1 MKVPCL
7 IVATK
12 TDRREVLQQYELQ
25 PAEFCQKH
33 RLPQP
38 VRFLNSDLG
47 CPTAEVYTKLA
58 TMAVYPCAFLRPT
71 VPFACLFLPF
81 RHLKQV
87 YFLHDSSIWTKVTL
101 GAAAAALIGFLIFKN
116 V

>member
-12 TDRREVLQQYELQ
+12 TERREVVQQYELQ

-33 RLPQP
+33 RLPMP

-47 CPTAEVYTKLA
+47 HPTAEVYTKLA
-58 TMAVYPCAFLRPT
+58 TMAVYPCANVLSLREWSCG
-71 VPFACLFLPF
+71 AF

-101 GAAAAALIGFLIFKN
+101 GAAVAALIGFLVFKN